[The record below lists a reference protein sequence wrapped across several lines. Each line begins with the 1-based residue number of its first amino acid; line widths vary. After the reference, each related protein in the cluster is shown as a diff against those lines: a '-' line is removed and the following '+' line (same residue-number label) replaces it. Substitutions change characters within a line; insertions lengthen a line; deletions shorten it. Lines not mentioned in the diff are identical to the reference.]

1 MSGLRI
7 SMSPLVIDIFMYSK
21 CSENVHMFSL
31 NMNSSHYGKKIDLE
45 KPKYVL
51 DDYNSHNNGRE
62 TAEL

>member
-1 MSGLRI
+1 
-7 SMSPLVIDIFMYSK
+7 
-21 CSENVHMFSL
+21 MFSL